1 MNFSTRGQVIKN
13 LPQRMFDIIFRPYPW
28 QLQNTSQRLGAVGT
42 VIAVVGFFALLGFA
56 WRARGDV
63 LRLIAPILY
72 PFLFLLVAYSLS
84 AGNAGTG
91 FRYRSHLV
99 LLGGAMLV
107 ILREH
112 VHAMRARAAAAGV
125 GGGLRRGSDEVV
137 ASVAVGQRYHLT
149 ASGWVV
155 SQGNRGRT
163 TCGVIDFMHEGA
175 WSRSGPNQPEHKT

>member
-1 MNFSTRGQVIKN
+1 
-13 LPQRMFDIIFRPYPW
+13 
-28 QLQNTSQRLGAVGT
+28 
-42 VIAVVGFFALLGFA
+42 VVGFFALLGFA

-112 VHAMRARAAAAGV
+112 VHAMRAREREMASAEESAEK
-125 GGGLRRGSDEVV
+125 DEVV
-137 ASVAVGQRYHLT
+137 ASVSVG
-149 ASGWVV
+149 
-155 SQGNRGRT
+155 
-163 TCGVIDFMHEGA
+163 GA
-175 WSRSGPNQPEHKT
+175 TI